1 MLGHAIAQMMLAD
14 RGHWS
19 AGALMALFSLLVFCG
34 LLRPPRRRTRVTPQP
49 APRPEQVVSSTTRLN
64 AIELA
69 LIAEL
74 NLERARAHDE
84 VANDHTQRPAT
95 RRSASVEAAAWRE
108 RARLFQL
115 QARRESAR
123 PVVPDSTGPPA
134 TPYIGPERRRQ
145 ARRTVTRRAAP
156 AEPGQRD
163 RRISTDRRA
172 GADRR
177 QGDRRRP
184 GVPPTALQGV
194 ART

>member
-1 MLGHAIAQMMLAD
+1 MHGHAIAQMILAD
-14 RGHWS
+14 RGAWS
-19 AGALMALFSLLVFCG
+19 AAALMASLSLVASSG
-34 LLRPPRRRTRVTPQP
+34 LLRPLRRRARVTRPP
-49 APRPEQVVSSTTRLN
+49 SPRPDRASSSTTRLN

-84 VANDHTQRPAT
+84 VANDHTQRPEA
-95 RRSASVEAAAWRE
+95 RRRASAAAAAWRE

-123 PVVPDSTGPPA
+123 PGVPAPDSMGAPA
-134 TPYIGPERRRQ
+134 TPYGGP
-145 ARRTVTRRAAP
+145 
-156 AEPGQRD
+156 D
-163 RRISTDRRA
+163 RRD

-184 GVPPTALQGV
+184 DGPPTAMRGV
-194 ART
+194 A